1 MHFEVESTRC
11 KCCWSSG
18 VFWGLLL
25 RNGVSM
31 TGTHKEILELFR
43 TGRPEEWYGCIVD
56 CPDFPGKEDATRLVL
71 LNTPGARYFA
81 LYAVAA
87 GLADGVDAHLA
98 ADVALAAHELAR
110 EECVKKGREVIPPV
124 TLSGIASVAI
134 HALNNAGRFNE
145 ALSFAGDVATMY
157 DDEPENGSSIR
168 VGKIA
173 ALVGLGRAAE
183 ARDLIQE
190 ERKRGVSVDSKVE
203 LDRLEKHV
211 TVALYRCFVSRFC

>member
-1 MHFEVESTRC
+1 MTR
-11 KCCWSSG
+11 
-18 VFWGLLL
+18 
-25 RNGVSM
+25 
-31 TGTHKEILELFR
+31 THKEILELFR
-43 TGRPEEWYGCIVD
+43 TGSPEEWYGFIID
-56 CPDFPGKEDATRLVL
+56 CPDFPGKEEAARLAL
-71 LNTPGARYFA
+71 PSMPGAPYFA

-87 GLADGVDAHLA
+87 GLADGADAHLA
-98 ADVALAAHELAR
+98 ADVALVAHELAR
-110 EECVKKGREVIPPV
+110 EEYVKKGREAIPPA

-134 HALNNAGRFNE
+134 HALNNAGCFNE
-145 ALSFAGDVATMY
+145 ALRFTGEVATMY

-190 ERKRGVSVDSKVE
+190 ERKRGVSVDSKAE